1 MLGAVTGEGTGT
13 ALEVRRVAGKVYVG
27 GEASKGA
34 WRYLDEDDPRLQ
46 GAGGFDAGVVPIL
59 LAVDVPA
66 ELAALEAGVADVG
79 TGTADEV
86 AGEETTRYDVTL
98 DTKDWTAGLPE
109 QSIYR
114 GMDVPAELDAQLWI
128 DQDSRPVQLAYQVG
142 EDAARSAQVRWSAWG
157 EPVDV
162 EAPEGAKP
170 VR

>member
-1 MLGAVTGEGTGT
+1 M
-13 ALEVRRVAGKVYVG
+13 
-27 GEASKGA
+27 
-34 WRYLDEDDPRLQ
+34 
-46 GAGGFDAGVVPIL
+46 VPIL

-79 TGTADEV
+79 NGTADEV
-86 AGEETTRYDVTL
+86 AGEEATRYDVTL

-128 DQDSRPVQLAYQVG
+128 DQDSRRCSWPT
-142 EDAARSAQVRWSAWG
+142 RSARTPPGPRRCGWSAWG